1 MAVHEDKRRVK
12 WLRGSVADRVK
23 IDGRPSIGS
32 LNQHWLHMRQN
43 ATGRATYPQYYRAM
57 HCCILCIR
65 ILVHRVIRITTE
77 VFLVGNSFLLH
88 YTVLSFYFYSNPY
101 LTNDH
106 FYV

>member
-43 ATGRATYPQYYRAM
+43 ATGRATYPQYYRA
-57 HCCILCIR
+57 IALLYTLYSYPR
-65 ILVHRVIRITTE
+65 PS
-77 VFLVGNSFLLH
+77 GNSNYDRSVSRWEFVLH
-88 YTVLSFYFYSNPY
+88 YTVLLFYFYSNPY
-101 LTNDH
+101 LTSNH
-106 FYV
+106 CYV

>member
-43 ATGRATYPQYYRAM
+43 ATGRATYPQYYRATALLYTLYSYPRPSGNSNYDRSVSRQEFVSSLL
-57 HCCILCIR
+57 HRSR
-65 ILVHRVIRITTE
+65 IL
-77 VFLVGNSFLLH
+77 LLLQS
-88 YTVLSFYFYSNPY
+88 LSYK
-101 LTNDH
+101 
-106 FYV
+106 